1 MYHPEPG
8 NSGWEDS
15 VEIAKVKVKEV

>member
-8 NSGWEDS
+8 NSGWEWEDS
-15 VEIAKVKVKEV
+15 VEIAKVKEV